1 MSVKIVN
8 DQAKKDIADLY
19 LTEHLS
25 QVGLAEMY
33 QVSART
39 IARVLTELEVLI
51 PNRKKVSNDSL
62 QA

>member
-25 QVGLAEMY
+25 QVGLAEMF

-39 IARVLTELEVLI
+39 IARVLNELGVLI